1 MCKVS
6 HFVSILCENR
16 QEPQLHFLRT
26 GYQTGMKNVLIQQAM
41 EHQFSDY
48 IARLGK
54 EAGVGILVKEL
65 KPEEP
70 GLEPVVGPE
79 ASAEKP
85 GKKPEGKQG
94 ALSCAVERIPPA
106 RKRGWFF
113 GIRLFI

>member
-1 MCKVS
+1 
-6 HFVSILCENR
+6 
-16 QEPQLHFLRT
+16 
-26 GYQTGMKNVLIQQAM
+26 MKNVLIQQAM

-79 ASAEKP
+79 ASTEKP
-85 GKKPEGKQG
+85 GKKPEGKKASKRPYLAQSSG
-94 ALSCAVERIPPA
+94 FRRHENAAVFSESDSSGQRQL
-106 RKRGWFF
+106 FF
-113 GIRLFI
+113 TINDN